1 MRNDSDSHGNPNGA
15 PIATTS
21 PAQADG
27 ATGGVVNAGATA
39 DASRSQPVSRQ
50 EAPTPRRR
58 VNPLWIVAAAIAV
71 IGLVFGVAGLVS
83 GATRSPSVPSGSD
96 LEQTTINVIQAV
108 DPSVVQI
115 QAQGTR
121 GGGSV
126 GSGEILTTSGYIVT
140 NSHVV
145 HGFSTFRV
153 LLSSG
158 HEVAATL
165 VGEAPSEDLAVL
177 KINAEGLK
185 PIAVADSSKVQVGEY
200 AVAMG
205 SPLGLEQSATSGI
218 VSALNRSGKEVVD
231 GKVFTLRG
239 MIQTSAPINPGN
251 SGGALIN
258 LKGELIGIP
267 TLSAVDPSTG
277 VAANGI
283 GYAIASNQMETIVHQ
298 IIGA

>member
-1 MRNDSDSHGNPNGA
+1 MQNSSDSHGNPNDS
-15 PIATTS
+15 PIATTT
-21 PAQADG
+21 PAHADG
-27 ATGGVVNAGATA
+27 ATGAAVNTGATA
-39 DASRSQPVSRQ
+39 DARQSPPVSQP
-50 EAPTPRRR
+50 EPPKRR
-58 VNPLWIVAAAIAV
+58 VNPLWFVAAAIAV
-71 IGLVFGVAGLVS
+71 FALVFGVAGLANG
-83 GATRSPSVPSGSD
+83 GARATSSPSGSD

-115 QAQGTR
+115 QAQNSR

-185 PIAVADSSKVQVGEY
+185 PITVSDSSKVQVGQY
-200 AVAMG
+200 AIAMG

-231 GKVFTLRG
+231 GNVYTLRG

-251 SGGALIN
+251 SGGALVN
-258 LKGELIGIP
+258 LRGELVGIP

-283 GYAIASNQMETIVHQ
+283 GYAIASSHMEAIVHQ
-298 IIGA
+298 IIGS

>member
-1 MRNDSDSHGNPNGA
+1 M
-15 PIATTS
+15 
-21 PAQADG
+21 
-27 ATGGVVNAGATA
+27 
-39 DASRSQPVSRQ
+39 
-50 EAPTPRRR
+50 
-58 VNPLWIVAAAIAV
+58 NPLWIVAAALAV
-71 IGLVFGVAGLVS
+71 FGLVFGVAGLVS
-83 GATRSPSVPSGSD
+83 GATRSPSAPSGND
-96 LEQTTINVIQAV
+96 LEQTTISVIQAV

-115 QAQGTR
+115 QAQNSR

-145 HGFSTFRV
+145 HGFSSFTV
-153 LLSSG
+153 LLASG
-158 HEVAATL
+158 QQVQATL
-165 VGEAPSEDLAVL
+165 VGEQPSQDLAVL

-200 AVAMG
+200 AIAMG

-231 GKVFTLRG
+231 GNVYTLRG

-251 SGGALIN
+251 SGGALVN

-283 GYAIASNQMETIVHQ
+283 GYAIASNHMETIVHQ
-298 IIGA
+298 ITGA

>member
-1 MRNDSDSHGNPNGA
+1 MQNTSDGHGKPDDA
-15 PIATTS
+15 PAATAS
-21 PAQADG
+21 SAYADG
-27 ATGGVVNAGATA
+27 ATGAAANSRATA
-39 DASRSQPVSRQ
+39 DVNGSQPISQ
-50 EAPTPRRR
+50 PGAPRRR
-58 VNPLWIVAAAIAV
+58 VNPLWIVAAALAV
-71 IGLVFGVAGLVS
+71 FGLVFGVAGLVS
-83 GATRSPSVPSGSD
+83 GATRSPSAPSGND
-96 LEQTTINVIQAV
+96 LEQTTISVIQAV

-115 QAQGTR
+115 QAQNSR

-145 HGFSTFRV
+145 HGFSSFTV
-153 LLSSG
+153 LLASG
-158 HEVAATL
+158 QQVQATL
-165 VGEAPSEDLAVL
+165 VGEQPSQDLAVL

-200 AVAMG
+200 AIAMG

-231 GKVFTLRG
+231 GNVYTLRG

-251 SGGALIN
+251 SGGALVN

-283 GYAIASNQMETIVHQ
+283 GYAIASNHMETIVHQ
-298 IIGA
+298 ITGA